1 MPSDFQRWT
10 AVNAAGQSRY
20 DLQSRIIGEVLAT
33 PNRALDRLLERMRSS
48 GESCLYLSGSRLD
61 NDFAFGSLDLGL
73 AISVLPEDGAKAA
86 VPAYH
91 PGGTELY
98 VVIQGTLVLET
109 LVDGALD
116 VQTCDQHAVATIPA
130 GQCHRVRRSPTQAAS
145 LVVKTALRHEP
156 AVVRCADCTY
166 YPDREHCPLRR
177 SWVSED
183 PRAGA

>member
-98 VVIQGTLVLET
+98 V
-109 LVDGALD
+109 
-116 VQTCDQHAVATIPA
+116 QTCDQHAVATIPA

-183 PRAGA
+183 PRARA